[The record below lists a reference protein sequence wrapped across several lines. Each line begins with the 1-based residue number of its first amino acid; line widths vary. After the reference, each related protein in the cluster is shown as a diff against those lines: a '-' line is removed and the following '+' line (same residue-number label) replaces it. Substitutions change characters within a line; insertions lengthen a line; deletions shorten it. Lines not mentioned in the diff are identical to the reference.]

1 MCAPYFNLLKSNLLM
16 LRIFSFILL
25 FFNLYALRSQDLV
38 LGDYV
43 PGNGLVFA
51 SSDDNYKTVLRGYTQ
66 SLFESKSMLFDS
78 VDVLDNNRYN
88 RFRARRVRLRLSGNQ
103 FSPGFSYRFQVD
115 LAQSDAGDGEL
126 SGALLDAW
134 IGYNFNKKVKIIIG
148 QKATPTDNIELQMA
162 SNSLQLPERS
172 RLTSA
177 FSSIRE
183 VGIFLDGKFKIG
195 NKAVIKPMLNI
206 TNGDG
211 SNTISNDFGGFKY
224 GARLNILPLGTFRNF
239 GQFRQVDMVR
249 ELTPKFMIGLNGSYN
264 VGISSRRGRGNGDI
278 LYKNDLGEYSL
289 PNYLKFG
296 SDFLFKFRGF
306 SLIAEFVKTKVYIP
320 NDITQRVRN
329 NGTISTSFN
338 GGVDN
343 YIKGRMMLGS
353 GLNIQAGYL
362 LKSLYSVDARF
373 TNLRP
378 DEYSFMNNSAFYNR
392 NKYYTLGLSKY
403 FFKNYT
409 YKVQAS
415 YTYVDDAVIRN
426 QTGDEFQGNENIL
439 RLMVQIA
446 F

>member
-1 MCAPYFNLLKSNLLM
+1 M
-16 LRIFSFILL
+16 LRLISFVLL
-25 FFNLYALRSQDLV
+25 FYTLSLYKAQDLV
-38 LGDYV
+38 LSDYI

-51 SSDDNYKTVLRGYTQ
+51 SSDDNYKTTLRGYTQ
-66 SLFESKSMLFDS
+66 SLFETKSMLFDS
-78 VDVLDNNRYN
+78 SQIYNSERKN

-103 FSPGFSYRFQVD
+103 LSPGFSYRFQVD
-115 LAQSDAGDGEL
+115 LAQSNAGDGEL
-126 SGALLDAW
+126 SGTLLDAW
-134 IGYNFNKKVKIIIG
+134 VGYNFNKKFKIIIG
-148 QKATPTDNIELQMA
+148 QKATPTDNMELQMA

-183 VGIFLDGKFKIG
+183 VGVFLDGKFKLG
-195 NKAVIKPMLNI
+195 KAVIKPMINI

-211 SNTISNDFGGFKY
+211 ANTISNDFGGFKY
-224 GARLNILPLGTFRNF
+224 GARVNILPLGTFRNF

-278 LYKNDLGEYSL
+278 LYLNDLGNYSL
-289 PNYLKFG
+289 PNFLKFG
-296 SDFLFKFRGF
+296 SDMLLKFRGF

-320 NDITQRVRN
+320 SDITQRLRN
-329 NGTISTSFN
+329 NGSISTSFN
-338 GGVDN
+338 NGVEN

-353 GLNIQAGYL
+353 GLNIQTGYL
-362 LKSLYSVDARF
+362 FKSLFSLDARF

-378 DEYSFMNNSAFYNR
+378 DEFSFMNNTAFYNR
-392 NKYYTLGLSKY
+392 NKYYTVGLSKY
-403 FFKNYT
+403 FSKNYA
-409 YKVQAS
+409 YKIQAS
-415 YTYVDDAVIRN
+415 YTYVDDALIRN
-426 QTGDEFQGNENIL
+426 QSGNESQGNENIL